1 MMDDQ
6 ILLWAGVLFG
16 GLLALIFLRKAVG
29 QLLHIALRTAVGGGI
44 LAAIAP
50 FGELIGLHLGVN
62 LYNALVIGIL
72 GAPGLGL
79 LMLLNWLVQ

>member
-1 MMDDQ
+1 MMADQ
-6 ILLWAGVLFG
+6 TLLWAGVIFG
-16 GLLALIFLRKAVG
+16 GLLVLILLRKAVG
-29 QLLHIALRTAVGGGI
+29 QLLRIALRTAVGGGV
-44 LAAIAP
+44 LAVMAP

-62 LYNALVIGIL
+62 LYNALVIGVL